1 MPNLKILVVSE
12 SIASD
17 TGGGRSGILGVCN
30 SLMDCGH
37 HITLI
42 TSGLDDAD
50 IKNPYGTNFIN
61 CVKVLYFKPFFT
73 LLGTSISFSALNFL
87 FKNIKNYD
95 LVLIH
100 SLYKIHSSFASFI
113 CRKYRIPYII
123 RPHGTLDYFLIN
135 RRRSFLKKLFIKFFE
150 IKNFKY
156 ASAIQ
161 FSSNLEKKNAKK
173 FISDFNSIIVPEG
186 IAIPVTNKKK
196 KSLKY
201 KHRFKKSNLNQIN
214 IIYLGR
220 FHEKKGLFLL
230 IRGFSYI
237 ASKFPKAKLILAGS
251 GDSNYTK
258 KVNDLIIKKNLGS
271 QVSVTGFLDE
281 IDKISLLNS
290 ADIFV
295 LPSYGEN
302 FGLSVVEAMSYSIPV
317 IISNKV
323 GIFEAVKN
331 ADAGLIIRCN
341 ARSVATGIESLTR
354 DKSLRYRYGKNARKL
369 AHQKYNINNMGQIM
383 SASYMNVVMENIKN
397 NSLTS
402 K

>member
-1 MPNLKILVVSE
+1 MPNLKMLVVSE

-37 HITLI
+37 DITLI
-42 TSGLDDAD
+42 TSGLDDAE
-50 IKNPYGTNFIN
+50 IRKPNGINFIN
-61 CVKVLYFKPFFT
+61 GVKTLYFKPSFT

-87 FKNIKNYD
+87 FKNIKSYD

-100 SLYKIHSSFASFI
+100 SLYKFHSSFAAFI

-237 ASKFPKAKLILAGS
+237 ASKFPKAKLTLAGS

-331 ADAGLIIRCN
+331 ADAGLIIKCN
-341 ARSVATGIESLTR
+341 ARSVATGIERLTR
-354 DKSLRYRYGKNARKL
+354 EKSLRYRYGKNARKL
-369 AHQKYNINNMGQIM
+369 AYQKYNINNMGQIM
-383 SASYMNVVMENIKN
+383 SAFYINVVMENINN